1 MNAVV
6 QPSQDAPTGAP
17 PAPKLNKPRP
27 AAIRTA
33 AAAAETVSTV
43 AVAQKANASAPPR
56 KPPKGIAGFDIPD
69 GAYRESLEVT
79 LRSLEVVKLADVG
92 FAHAHESFYNIE
104 FVLPHYQ
111 NENIERIKETELSMS
126 ALVGALASDLAN
138 DLKRMRQKAKEKGVS
153 LSGGGYVPKT
163 VDVPVSS
170 KYAVMLLNILKDLDE
185 LYYITNSL
193 TFNSAMLNAER
204 VAITSQWRNRVKR
217 FIRSLKH
224 TYVMLKA
231 RGDLPTD
238 AGDRPVAT
246 VEQLQ
251 DELDD
256 LDDAASG
263 DAGQADQAAV

>member
-17 PAPKLNKPRP
+17 PAPKPNNPRP
-27 AAIRTA
+27 AAVRTA

-43 AVAQKANASAPPR
+43 STVAVVQKANASAPPR

-69 GAYRESLEVT
+69 GAYRESLSVT

-138 DLKRMRQKAKEKGVS
+138 DLKRMRQKAKK
-153 LSGGGYVPKT
+153 
-163 VDVPVSS
+163 
-170 KYAVMLLNILKDLDE
+170 
-185 LYYITNSL
+185 
-193 TFNSAMLNAER
+193 
-204 VAITSQWRNRVKR
+204 
-217 FIRSLKH
+217 
-224 TYVMLKA
+224 KA
-231 RGDLPTD
+231 L
-238 AGDRPVAT
+238 AFLVVAT
-246 VEQLQ
+246 YPRPSMCRCP
-251 DELDD
+251 
-256 LDDAASG
+256 ASTL
-263 DAGQADQAAV
+263 

>member
-17 PAPKLNKPRP
+17 PATKATKPRP
-27 AAIRTA
+27 AQVRA
-33 AAAAETVSTV
+33 
-43 AVAQKANASAPPR
+43 AVAGEPAANVAAVPKANTPPAR
-56 KPPKGIAGFDIPD
+56 KPPKGIAGFEIPD
-69 GAYRESLEVT
+69 GAYREILPVT

-185 LYYITNSL
+185 LYYITSAL
-193 TFNSAMLNAER
+193 SFNSAMPNAER
-204 VAITSQWRNRVKR
+204 VASTSQWRNRVKR

-231 RGDLPTD
+231 RGDLPAD
-238 AGDRPVAT
+238 ASDRDVAT

-251 DELDD
+251 DELED
-256 LDDAASG
+256 LDEVASG
-263 DAGQADQAAV
+263 EAGQAGQATA